1 MTDAEDRG
9 REERVIFALDIGTRS
24 VTGVVGEIENG
35 MLRVLGVETQEHAE
49 RAVVDGQIEDI
60 EQTARVARLVKQRLE
75 QRLGFTLSEV
85 YVAAAGRVLK
95 TKRVACALELDEKK
109 PVSQEELFKLES
121 KAIQQ
126 AYQALL
132 EELGGDGGVTYYCVG
147 HSVIQYTLDGYAFS
161 TLVNHRG
168 RQAAVELIAT
178 FLPSEVVESLYGAMQ
193 QTELT
198 IMSITLEPIAAIS
211 AVIPQELRLLNIALV
226 DVGAGTSDIAITN
239 NGSVCAYTMATMAG
253 DEITERV
260 MREFLVD
267 FQMAEKMKFMLSE
280 GKELIAYCDILG
292 FEYSIPSEELRQRIL
307 PAVEE
312 LAQTIAQQILEINGA
327 PPMAVFMVGGGSRTP
342 ELCRLVA
349 QNLSID
355 EKKVA
360 IGGNNYM
367 KRMVET
373 EPQYISAEYATPIGI
388 AISAMSA
395 QGQEN
400 LSVVINGQR
409 VRMMRMGAMTLLE
422 ALLRA
427 GYQYGQIMGRSGRS
441 VTYALDGEK
450 KVARGGVPTLAEF
463 EVNGRAANITTPLE
477 AGDSVRF
484 TPAVNGADARPLA
497 RGAVKDFAPLE
508 IEYNGETVRAGVY
521 VTINGTPAEAEDEI
535 HEADKVHVLRII
547 TLGDLLVQTD
557 GSLEAT
563 VVNGARRTADYILK
577 EGDRVSTVAGAGA
590 AEPPPVSPN
599 SMVVQPAASAAY
611 EPAPMQQPFQPSAPP
626 LSAPAQASETCET
639 PRAAVPNQPVKPVLH
654 VVSHAEEKPQ
664 PPEPA
669 VPQRHGAVQIILN
682 GSPVLLPAKPDGT
695 PNLFFDV
702 LNYVAIDPDHPQGEP
717 VIRRNDRA
725 ASYIEP
731 IHDGDRI
738 EVYWG

>member
-1 MTDAEDRG
+1 
-9 REERVIFALDIGTRS
+9 
-24 VTGVVGEIENG
+24 
-35 MLRVLGVETQEHAE
+35 
-49 RAVVDGQIEDI
+49 
-60 EQTARVARLVKQRLE
+60 
-75 QRLGFTLSEV
+75 
-85 YVAAAGRVLK
+85 
-95 TKRVACALELDEKK
+95 
-109 PVSQEELFKLES
+109 
-121 KAIQQ
+121 
-126 AYQALL
+126 
-132 EELGGDGGVTYYCVG
+132 
-147 HSVIQYTLDGYAFS
+147 
-161 TLVNHRG
+161 
-168 RQAAVELIAT
+168 
-178 FLPSEVVESLYGAMQ
+178 
-193 QTELT
+193 
-198 IMSITLEPIAAIS
+198 MSITLEPIAAIS

-292 FEYSIPSEELRQRIL
+292 FEYNIPSEELRQRIL
-307 PAVEE
+307 SAVEE
-312 LAQTIAQQILEINGA
+312 LAQMIAQQILEINGA

-409 VRMMRMGAMTLLE
+409 VRMMRIGAMTLLE

-484 TPAVNGADARPLA
+484 TPAVNGMDARPLA
-497 RGAVKDFAPLE
+497 RDTVKDFAPFA
-508 IEYNGETVRAGVY
+508 IEYNGETVQAGVY
-521 VTINGTPAEAEDEI
+521 VTINGTLAEAEDEI
-535 HEADKVHVLRII
+535 HEADKVHVLRIT
-547 TLGDLLVQTD
+547 TLGDLLAQTD
-557 GSLEAT
+557 GALETT
-563 VVNGARRTADYILK
+563 VVNGVQCTADYILK
-577 EGDRVSTVAGAGA
+577 EGDCVSAV
-590 AEPPPVSPN
+590 
-599 SMVVQPAASAAY
+599 ASAA
-611 EPAPMQQPFQPSAPP
+611 PAPPVLQQPLTVPEPVPSVVPVDLQMTQAQPPGP
-626 LSAPAQASETCET
+626 DLSVT
-639 PRAAVPNQPVKPVLH
+639 PRAQAPALSQ
-654 VVSHAEEKPQ
+654 
-664 PPEPA
+664 EPA
-669 VPQRHGAVQIILN
+669 VQETPRHGAVQIILN
-682 GSPVLLPAKPDGT
+682 GSPVLLPGKPDGT

-702 LNYVAIDPDHPQGEP
+702 LNYVEIDPDHPQGEP
-717 VIRRNDRA
+717 VIRRNERA